1 MYVPFEW
8 FRTSGR
14 ARSRFDLST
23 INRFYDLLDHDT
35 IYGVEGAVSP
45 PPPPGSKCTA
55 GRVLRFLLRGLG
67 YSRKSGSLCLVEQ
80 WTKTVV
86 FVARCRCNK
95 TVHRREYPV
104 KRTMK

>member
-45 PPPPGSKCTA
+45 PPPPRFQVYGRA
-55 GRVLRFLLRGLG
+55 GAPIFTTRFRLLAQEWLPL
-67 YSRKSGSLCLVEQ
+67 SC
-80 WTKTVV
+80 
-86 FVARCRCNK
+86 
-95 TVHRREYPV
+95 
-104 KRTMK
+104 